1 MRAILLSLMLL
12 WSSEAFGQY
21 VNVKSDCQQCT
32 PLGCRV
38 FNQLGSA
45 VCIGVDS
52 TGRAIHLTAAHCVTG
67 ARHVW
72 GGVSGEWKPVT
83 LLGST
88 GARGAVWTPDI
99 AICADSNLKVSKAAP
114 LADRPPSPGDD
125 VVLHS
130 FRGGD
135 GRQYRAR
142 AAKVT
147 RIDENAMELSIP
159 SENGDSGGAVIWN
172 GKLVGI
178 ISATDART
186 TTATTLGP
194 IRSFLQ
200 RTLGAIP
207 DCGKPSPAPVQPMPQ
222 PAPVIPPMTEADP
235 APLPNVPNETTVDVK
250 VLVGQMQI
258 LVQANTALVKRLE
271 ALENKPQP
279 EIPIQLFDE
288 ETGKLVDE
296 RRVKLGDPI
305 QLGNRKQKVK

>member
-1 MRAILLSLMLL
+1 MAYLRLLRIGLIFTVFCIRL
-12 WSSEAFGQY
+12 AQCTDTFGQY
-21 VNVKSDCQQCT
+21 VNVKADCQQCT

-38 FNQLGSA
+38 FNNLGSA

-99 AICADSNLKVSKAAP
+99 AICADSNLKVSKSAP
-114 LADRPPSPGDD
+114 LADRPPAPGDD

-130 FRGGD
+130 FRHGD

-194 IRSFLQ
+194 IRAFVQ
-200 RTLGAIP
+200 KVLGGMP
-207 DCGKPSPAPVQPMPQ
+207 DCGKPT

-235 APLPNVPNETTVDVK
+235 APLPNVPPTQTVDIQP
-250 VLVGQMQI
+250 LLDRIQ
-258 LVQANTALVKRLE
+258 
-271 ALENKPQP
+271 ALENKKLPDIPVEIYDADTGALIGRRTYPQGQ
-279 EIPIQLFDE
+279 PI
-288 ETGKLVDE
+288 KLSTKRKV
-296 RRVKLGDPI
+296 VK
-305 QLGNRKQKVK
+305 

>member
-1 MRAILLSLMLL
+1 MSETRICLTLAGILFKVLL
-12 WSSEAFGQY
+12 LADSIAFGQY

-72 GGVSGEWKPVT
+72 GGVSGEWKTVT

-88 GARGAVWTPDI
+88 GSRGATWSPDI
-99 AICADSNLKVSKAAP
+99 AIYAANGVQVKNAAP
-114 LADRPPSPGDD
+114 LAERPPVPGDD

-130 FRGGD
+130 YRHGD
-135 GRQYRAR
+135 GKQYRAR
-142 AAKVT
+142 AAKVV
-147 RIDENAMELSIP
+147 RIDEQAMELSVP

-207 DCGKPSPAPVQPMPQ
+207 DCGKPSPAPVQP
-222 PAPVIPPMTEADP
+222 APEIPPMTEVDP
-235 APLPNVPNETTVDVK
+235 APLPNVPPTQTVDIQP
-250 VLVGQMQI
+250 LLDRIQ
-258 LVQANTALVKRLE
+258 
-271 ALENKPQP
+271 ALENRKLPDIP
-279 EIPIQLFDE
+279 VEIYDAD
-288 ETGKLVDE
+288 TGALIG
-296 RRVKLGDPI
+296 RRVVPVGQPIKLSTK
-305 QLGNRKQKVK
+305 RKVVK